1 MKSAT
6 AVRSKLFS
14 PSQNSILAAR
24 SDATRLRYNR
34 TRLICLKFGEQLTKQ
49 VNPML
54 FARQSPLR
62 FLKVLSKVIVISI
75 SISPERDRS
84 NALV

>member
-1 MKSAT
+1 
-6 AVRSKLFS
+6 
-14 PSQNSILAAR
+14 
-24 SDATRLRYNR
+24 
-34 TRLICLKFGEQLTKQ
+34 
-49 VNPML
+49 ML